1 MQLNNQ
7 KKTNLLQKKKKKKGQ
22 ETWIDISLKKTPI
35 WPEGAW

>member
-7 KKTNLLQKKKKKKGQ
+7 KKTNLLQKKKKNGQ

-35 WPEGAW
+35 WSEGAW